1 MIFLAVATLVGV
13 ANATQHRRAD
23 AFRQADEKDDHGRY
37 DARKYTRCFY
47 GGSGGLG
54 DQKYRQGST
63 FLRQKQNADR
73 AELAQIG
80 VNFRKKENEKQDALN
95 RAHAIASGKPVP
107 PPVDLAP
114 GSKLHAQCWR
124 WKHGR
129 RVPPPPPSR
138 RRLPVESESSDMPGV
153 YGMPGV
159 TGEIN
164 DGMSGTTI
172 MPGKTL
178 PIKTRRRLQNNKHE
192 ESGDSET
199 ELAKILVTY
208 LEMPAT
214 SRMFPSIALA
224 KILYEKAKSFETPEI
239 SRITEYL
246 EMPVIK
252 KMFPTIA
259 LAKKL
264 YEKVKSWGLRRR
276 LQGKSDR
283 RKLGVFSTLAGILPG
298 MSNPINTAITEH
310 HNTTRRKQDNE
321 DENNFFSTC
330 NALGSC
336 NFCKG
341 TGSNPQ
347 SWFGGLCPVC
357 NGTGNAEGAAGLRK
371 ECIATFNDMNKSN
384 NLSYATSP
392 RGAVAAQATDLEL
405 QGEGIM
411 MVRRRLLNC
420 SRCQDVG
427 TVPRKRK
434 LGPNSIVS
442 RTKCPVCQTTCPK
455 CKGVYNM
462 TLKYYMDPD
471 ESPSKCKRCEG
482 TGHVSARRRLV
493 LSGDMPAADTPSP
506 SGNSPSPSGNGRS
519 VFDTNGIGR
528 ERFEQLYLRL
538 RAQQQHHLRDEA
550 TRQAFV
556 ELTTNN
562 RGPNVNKNKKSDIH
576 MKYSK

>member
-1 MIFLAVATLVGV
+1 MG
-13 ANATQHRRAD
+13 
-23 AFRQADEKDDHGRY
+23 
-37 DARKYTRCFY
+37 
-47 GGSGGLG
+47 
-54 DQKYRQGST
+54 
-63 FLRQKQNADR
+63 
-73 AELAQIG
+73 
-80 VNFRKKENEKQDALN
+80 
-95 RAHAIASGKPVP
+95 
-107 PPVDLAP
+107 
-114 GSKLHAQCWR
+114 
-124 WKHGR
+124 
-129 RVPPPPPSR
+129 
-138 RRLPVESESSDMPGV
+138 SDMPGV

-159 TGEIN
+159 TSEIN

-199 ELAKILVTY
+199 ELAKVLVTY

-224 KILYEKAKSFETPEI
+224 KTLYEKAKSFETSEI
-239 SRITEYL
+239 PRITEYL
-246 EMPVIK
+246 EMLVIK
-252 KMFPTIA
+252 KVFPTIA

-283 RKLGVFSTLAGILPG
+283 RKLGVFSTLVGILPG

-384 NLSYATSP
+384 NLSYAASP
-392 RGAVAAQATDLEL
+392 RGAVAAQTTTDEALL

-411 MVRRRLLNC
+411 MVRRRLLKFNC
-420 SRCQDVG
+420 SRCQGEG

-442 RTKCPVCQTTCPK
+442 RKKCPDCTCPK
-455 CKGVYNM
+455 CKGVYNIR
-462 TLKYYMDPD
+462 LKYCMDPD
-471 ESPSKCKRCEG
+471 ESPSKCTLCKG
-482 TGHVSARRRLV
+482 TGSYESARRRLV
-493 LSGDMPAADTPSP
+493 LSGDRPAADTPSP
-506 SGNSPSPSGNGRS
+506 TGNNPVHS
-519 VFDTNGIGR
+519 VTGISR
-528 ERFEQLYLRL
+528 ERYQEVYRQL
-538 RAQQQHHLRDEA
+538 RAQQQHH
-550 TRQAFV
+550 RQNPAAFL